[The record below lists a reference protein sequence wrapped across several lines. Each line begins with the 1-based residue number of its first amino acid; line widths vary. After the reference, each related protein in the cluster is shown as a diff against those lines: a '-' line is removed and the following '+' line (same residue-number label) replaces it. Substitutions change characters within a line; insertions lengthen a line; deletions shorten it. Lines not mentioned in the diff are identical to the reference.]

1 MKRRHKRRIVRT
13 LLTVA
18 AVGGL
23 LGVASWH
30 RWHRPVDEM
39 ALAEQTRHQ
48 RQIASCEAQ
57 IRPTLQGEIEGWRL
71 VGEESNAIGSQL
83 TFAANFNARTSLYH
97 CEVDHSAQVVA
108 IDGPE

>member
-83 TFAANFNARTSLYH
+83 TFAANFNARTSLYD